1 MLMSHSMEKV
11 KEYFP
16 QLGSSSSSCKTFIFI
31 MVITFNLIIIDSN
44 GEALP
49 DDVAEAEGDN
59 NENKN

>member
-1 MLMSHSMEKV
+1 
-11 KEYFP
+11 
-16 QLGSSSSSCKTFIFI
+16 